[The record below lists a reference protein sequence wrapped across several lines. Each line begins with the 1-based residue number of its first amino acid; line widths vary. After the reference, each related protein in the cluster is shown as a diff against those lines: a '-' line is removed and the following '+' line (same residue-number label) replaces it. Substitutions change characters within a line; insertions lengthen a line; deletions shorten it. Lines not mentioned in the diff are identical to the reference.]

1 MKDTPAPAWRSS
13 PGGVGVLP
21 DPEAIIFD
29 LDGTLVDTVGRR
41 VTAWRQAFTE
51 AGIASDDTHLASLMG
66 SDGRWL
72 AGQVALRAGRELD
85 AEAAEA
91 LDHRSGEL
99 FSELNRVPSAH
110 EGVTD
115 LLRAL
120 DAAGRRWAVATS
132 SRPAQVRASI
142 DALGLGHEPI
152 VTDGSHVAHAKPAP
166 DLLLA
171 AADQLGVPSER
182 CWYVGDATWDM
193 LAARAAGMT
202 AIGVASG
209 AVSQEALKDAGAQLT
224 CARIGELHEEMRRW
238 GMLPASGGIERVR

>member
-1 MKDTPAPAWRSS
+1 MMGTPAAGWRSD
-13 PGGVGVLP
+13 PGDAEALP
-21 DPEAIIFD
+21 VPEAIIFD

-41 VTAWRQAFTE
+41 VAAWRQAFTE
-51 AGIASDDTHLASLMG
+51 AGIASDDTHLATLMG

-72 AGQVALRAGRELD
+72 AGQVALRAGQDLD

-99 FSELNRVPSAH
+99 FSELNRVPIAH
-110 EGVTD
+110 EGVTE
-115 LLRAL
+115 LLRGL

-132 SRPAQVRASI
+132 SRPAQVQASI
-142 DALGLGHEPI
+142 DALGLGYQPI
-152 VTDGSHVAHAKPAP
+152 VTDGGHVTHAKPAP

-171 AADQLGVPSER
+171 AADQLGVPPER

-209 AVSQEALKDAGAQLT
+209 AVGREVLADAGAHLT
-224 CARIGELHEEMRRW
+224 CARIGELHEAMRRW
-238 GMLPASGGIERVR
+238 GMLPAARDIKGGR